1 MKRNYFI
8 VALVFLTFFV
18 ISFIT
23 NILGA
28 LVPDIKATYELSYSM
43 VAFLPFAFFIAY
55 GVMSIPSGIFTEIL
69 KEKKVM
75 AGAFIIIFLGSLAF
89 AFFAS
94 YTIAIMSLFILGIG
108 MAALQVVINP
118 LLRIA
123 GGEEHFAFNS
133 VMAQLV
139 FGLASFLSP
148 MVYSWFVLNLEP
160 GSGTDGALI
169 SVMSGLL
176 HGNEPWL
183 SMYWLFALITLAM
196 IIIIIASRF
205 PKVERK
211 EDEKAG
217 AVSLHIK
224 LFKNPVV
231 ILFFLGI
238 FCYVGTEQGI
248 ANWISQFLSDYHGY
262 DAQTVGATAVSR
274 FWGLMTVGCMLGL
287 LLLKFIDSK
296 KILIGFA
303 TLSIVCLTLALFGSA
318 KISLF
323 TFSFLGF
330 ALSIMWSVIVSLA
343 LNSVD
348 KHHGAFSGIL
358 CTGIAGGA
366 VIPLIVG
373 WIADFSSLRIG
384 MLFIYVTLG
393 YVLSVGIWAK
403 PIISN
408 KTISLRKRQPDS

>member
-28 LVPDIKATYELSYSM
+28 LVPDIKATYDLSYSM

-148 MVYSWFVLNLEP
+148 MVYSWFVLNLDP
-160 GSGTDGALI
+160 GSGTEGPLI

-176 HGNEPWL
+176 NGNESWL
-183 SMYWLFALITLAM
+183 SMYWLFALVTLAM
-196 IIIIIASRF
+196 IIIIMASKF

-217 AVSLHIK
+217 AISLHVK

-231 ILFFLGI
+231 ILFFIGI

-262 DAQTVGATAVSR
+262 DAQTVGAKAVSR
-274 FWGLMTVGCMLGL
+274 FWGLMTVGCLLGLGL
-287 LLLKFIDSK
+287 LKIIDSK

-303 TLSIVCLTLALFGSA
+303 SLSIVCLTLALFGNA

-343 LNSVD
+343 LNSLD

-384 MLFIYVTLG
+384 MLFIYLTLG
-393 YVLSVGIWAK
+393 YVLSIGIWAK

-408 KTISLRKRQPDS
+408 KTISLKRNKLED